1 MKAITEFPTF
11 LLTKGLAA
19 KTALAAEGKS
29 PEEIQQNLGE
39 TFKITEPKLKY
50 FIAALD
56 IAAQNS
62 TDLKRVLVLG
72 LGENESAPAK
82 AVKIDDYFYVPE
94 FIIHREIKLQV
105 GAGVKSPR
113 RGGAG
118 ARKDG
123 PKSSPWGLS
132 PEEKAAKNKG
142 AAKK

>member
-11 LLTKGLAA
+11 QLVKGLAA
-19 KTALAAEGKS
+19 KTALTAEGKT
-29 PEEIQQNLGE
+29 PEEIEQNLGE
-39 TFKITEPKLKY
+39 SFKLTEPKLKY
-50 FIAALD
+50 FVAAID
-56 IAAQNS
+56 VAAQNP

-72 LGENESAPAK
+72 LGENETAPAK
-82 AVKIDDYFYVPE
+82 AVKVDEFYYLPE
-94 FIIHREIKLQV
+94 FAVNREIKLQV

-113 RGGAG
+113 KGGG

-142 AAKK
+142 AAKKQ